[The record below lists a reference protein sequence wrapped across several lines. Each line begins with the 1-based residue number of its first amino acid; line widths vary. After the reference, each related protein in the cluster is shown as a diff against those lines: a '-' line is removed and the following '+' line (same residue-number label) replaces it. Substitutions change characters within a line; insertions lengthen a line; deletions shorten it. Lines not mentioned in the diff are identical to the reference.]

1 MKLTKYPTSK
11 CGLYIYI
18 QVTYHTY
25 IVQYEKGKIKVDNLF
40 SEMLKHTPTYSNI
53 LQCVN
58 ALALAYAYDDSG
70 AETINLKLVM
80 NVVMQQEL

>member
-1 MKLTKYPTSK
+1 VKLTKYPIVNV
-11 CGLYIYI
+11 GLYIYI

-40 SEMLKHTPTYSNI
+40 SEMLKHTPTYFKLPS
-53 LQCVN
+53 CVN
-58 ALALAYAYDDSG
+58 ALAVTYAYDDSG

-80 NVVMQQEL
+80 NVMMQQEL